1 MVWYFGFICMFLQS
15 IFFYVLRREK
25 RLVGKNPLR
34 CMRFIEAKFQLNKY
48 ATFSNQ
54 GSASA
59 QLQSKFSTIDFLS
72 TLLAKFLPAALHFLH
87 FAKNEKRRKEENNI
101 EHVNANCSAKYVKR
115 SPRFNAPQTWHLTGS
130 ERRRSGSGASRGGSL
145 QRENSP
151 IYNSSGSNGGI
162 FPFNLHNHSW
172 VSRRERLSA
181 NGNRLKPSTT
191 QL

>member
-1 MVWYFGFICMFLQS
+1 MHENVEQFLQTS
-15 IFFYVLRREK
+15 KDVSWSHISPPILVTESLGLIFWLHLHVFKFFVYVLRREK

-87 FAKNEKRRKEENNI
+87 FAKNEKKKKGGKQYWGRQCKLFCKVRQKE
-101 EHVNANCSAKYVKR
+101 
-115 SPRFNAPQTWHLTGS
+115 S
-130 ERRRSGSGASRGGSL
+130 E
-145 QRENSP
+145 
-151 IYNSSGSNGGI
+151 
-162 FPFNLHNHSW
+162 
-172 VSRRERLSA
+172 V
-181 NGNRLKPSTT
+181 
-191 QL
+191 